1 MSFVFDEPNLSAT
14 PFKPLGGGE
23 DTGFSENFDSAYR
36 ASLTLNR
43 SDSRPILI
51 REQWDPIL
59 KEVQEKTG
67 KKFINPG
74 NYLGGYAASSDTA
87 VRGYN
92 YSSKQIL
99 DYIKERP
106 ETFPD
111 LLEINNEV
119 LFEKAKKKRN

>member
-59 KEVQEKTG
+59 KEV
-67 KKFINPG
+67 
-74 NYLGGYAASSDTA
+74 
-87 VRGYN
+87 
-92 YSSKQIL
+92 
-99 DYIKERP
+99 
-106 ETFPD
+106 
-111 LLEINNEV
+111 
-119 LFEKAKKKRN
+119 